1 MEVAMVLGVLKSRYG
16 RMQRSSIP
24 FIDNGRTRRP
34 LTPIKYMDK
43 TVSTIDSDNTKEYIK
58 KLKINTRNTQIK
70 FSQLTTKG

>member
-1 MEVAMVLGVLKSRYG
+1 MVLGVLKSRYG

-43 TVSTIDSDNTKEYIK
+43 TVSTIDSDIPHTKEYIK